1 MFRIIAISIICNTT
15 IIVLKF
21 VTDFRLRRLK
31 AVIKV
36 ISVIINIYDGMEGIR
51 VLK

>member
-1 MFRIIAISIICNTT
+1 MFRIIVISIICNMM

-21 VTDFRLRRLK
+21 VMDFRLCRLK
-31 AVIKV
+31 VVIKV